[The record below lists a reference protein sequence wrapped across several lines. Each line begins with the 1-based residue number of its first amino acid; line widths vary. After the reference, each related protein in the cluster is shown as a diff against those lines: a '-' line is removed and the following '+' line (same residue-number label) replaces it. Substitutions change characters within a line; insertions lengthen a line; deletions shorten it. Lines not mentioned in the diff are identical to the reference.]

1 MPAEPTITPAQVKIL
16 EALLRDGFRFLTLER
31 YARYLA
37 AEKNGFV
44 ALLDPSDGKLNMFSQ
59 AGLLMGEGIGMLIE
73 EPTGK
78 SFVFHG
84 LKTAATPA
92 LLEAYERFKR
102 ELSDLLAPE

>member
-1 MPAEPTITPAQVKIL
+1 MPEPSLNSAQIATL
-16 EALLRDGFRFLTLER
+16 EGLLRAGFRFLTLER
-31 YARYLA
+31 FARYLA

-44 ALLDPSDGKLNMFSQ
+44 ALLDPSDGKLSQFSQ

-78 SFVFHG
+78 SFVLHG
-84 LKTAATPA
+84 QKVAATLD